1 MPLFFFLSGK
11 RYLEKSKQYMKIV
24 QVKQKHI
31 RKRLNMHKKRFF
43 KKI

>member
-31 RKRLNMHKKRFF
+31 RKTFEYAQKTIF
-43 KKI
+43 